1 MASWMVHLRIADILL
16 DKFEDLEKTDFIMGN
31 IAPDSGVP
39 SEDWSYY
46 VPSSKVS
53 HFRDESKKIQLQPY
67 LDRYFEKAVRKN
79 YNTRQFS
86 FYLGYLSHLIT
97 DILWQEQIS
106 DPCLKAHAAEALQDR
121 NALVWKIKADWYDL
135 DFLFLSRQ
143 PHFRVF
149 EIYKNAVGF
158 RNTYMDIFAPD
169 AFDNRREYITGFYDK
184 KRENPDRNYP
194 YLTEHRMDRFVTE
207 ASEAVYNNILRLLSP

>member
-135 DFLFLSRQ
+135 DFLFGYQRHPAQ
-143 PHFRVF
+143 
-149 EIYKNAVGF
+149 K
-158 RNTYMDIFAPD
+158 
-169 AFDNRREYITGFYDK
+169 
-184 KRENPDRNYP
+184 YP
-194 YLTEHRMDRFVTE
+194 YKYF
-207 ASEAVYNNILRLLSP
+207 

>member
-86 FYLGYLSHLIT
+86 FYL
-97 DILWQEQIS
+97 
-106 DPCLKAHAAEALQDR
+106 EALQDR

-143 PHFRVF
+143 PHFRAF

>member
-1 MASWMVHLRIADILL
+1 M
-16 DKFEDLEKTDFIMGN
+16 
-31 IAPDSGVP
+31 
-39 SEDWSYY
+39 
-46 VPSSKVS
+46 
-53 HFRDESKKIQLQPY
+53 
-67 LDRYFEKAVRKN
+67 
-79 YNTRQFS
+79 
-86 FYLGYLSHLIT
+86 
-97 DILWQEQIS
+97 
-106 DPCLKAHAAEALQDR
+106 QDR

-143 PHFRVF
+143 PHFRAF